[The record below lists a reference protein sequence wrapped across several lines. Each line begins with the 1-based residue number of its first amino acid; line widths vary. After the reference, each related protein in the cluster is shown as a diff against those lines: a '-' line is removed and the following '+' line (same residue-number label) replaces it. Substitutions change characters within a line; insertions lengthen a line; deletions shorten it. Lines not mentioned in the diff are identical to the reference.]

1 MFDLLESSTVPI
13 NSDYQKIEN
22 LRKTG
27 DNFVPCTT
35 VSEKENSY
43 ADQSNTQRINGWRPK
58 RIINYIKWNLLAEKS
73 IKKFSFLYIV

>member
-1 MFDLLESSTVPI
+1 VFDLLESSTVSI

-43 ADQSNTQRINGWRPK
+43 ADQSNTQRING
-58 RIINYIKWNLLAEKS
+58 
-73 IKKFSFLYIV
+73 